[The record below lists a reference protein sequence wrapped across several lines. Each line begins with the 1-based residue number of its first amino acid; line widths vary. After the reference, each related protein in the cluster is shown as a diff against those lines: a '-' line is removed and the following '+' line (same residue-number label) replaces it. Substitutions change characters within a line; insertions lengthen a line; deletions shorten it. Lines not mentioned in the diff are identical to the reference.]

1 MLISLVYVSSATE
14 PFSPA
19 ELVTLLEK
27 SRRNN
32 AAVDVTGM
40 LLYKNGNFMQAIE
53 GEDIVINELHARI
66 QRDPRHRGMITLL
79 RKPVEKRAFSQ
90 WSMGFVDLLDPVVRD
105 LPGYNEFLDTSLTDL
120 DVFCAQPSRAQKLL
134 MTFKKTS

>member
-1 MLISLVYVSSATE
+1 MISLVYVSSATE

-27 SRRNN
+27 ARRNN
-32 AAVDVTGM
+32 SAAGVTGM
-40 LLYKNGNFMQAIE
+40 LLYKDGNFMQAIE
-53 GEDIVINELHARI
+53 GDDVVISELHARI

-79 RKPVEKRAFSQ
+79 RRPITERQFAS

-120 DVFCAQPSRAQKLL
+120 NFCAYPSRAHKLL
-134 MTFKKTS
+134 MSFKQTV

>member
-1 MLISLVYVSSATE
+1 MISLVYVSSATH

-27 SRRNN
+27 ARRNN
-32 AAVDVTGM
+32 ASSNVTGM

-53 GEDIVINELHARI
+53 GDDAVVAELHARI
-66 QRDPRHRGMITLL
+66 QHDPRHRGMITLL
-79 RKPVEKRAFSQ
+79 KRPIEERQFAD

-105 LPGYNEFLDTSLTDL
+105 LPGYNDFLDTSLTSPD
-120 DVFCAQPSRAQKLL
+120 FYAHPSRAHKLL
-134 MTFKKTS
+134 MTFRKTA

>member
-1 MLISLVYVSSATE
+1 MLSLVYVSSATE

-27 SRRNN
+27 ARRNN
-32 AAVDVTGM
+32 ALVNVTGM

-53 GEDIVINELHARI
+53 GDDVVINELHDRI

-79 RKPVEKRAFSQ
+79 KRPIEERQFDN
-90 WSMGFVDLLDPVVRD
+90 WSMGFVDLLDPVVRE
-105 LPGYNEFLDTSLTDL
+105 LPGYNEFLDASLTSPD
-120 DVFCAQPSRAQKLL
+120 FCANPSRAQKLL
-134 MTFKKTS
+134 MSFKKTI

>member
-1 MLISLVYVSSATE
+1 MICLVYVSSATE

-27 SRRNN
+27 ARRNN
-32 AAVDVTGM
+32 ARVDVTGM

-53 GEDIVINELHARI
+53 GNDVVINELHTRI
-66 QRDPRHRGMITLL
+66 QNDPRHRGMITLL
-79 RKPVEKRAFSQ
+79 RRPIEKRQFAK

-105 LPGYNEFLDTSLTDL
+105 LPGYNEFLDASLTEPD
-120 DVFCAQPSRAQKLL
+120 FCANPSRAHKLL
-134 MTFKKTS
+134 LTFKQSN

>member
-1 MLISLVYVSSATE
+1 MISLVYVSSATE

-27 SRRNN
+27 ARRNN
-32 AAVDVTGM
+32 AAIDVTGM

-53 GEDIVINELHARI
+53 GDDVVINELHARI

-79 RKPVEKRAFSQ
+79 RKPIEKRQFGN

-105 LPGYNEFLDTSLTDL
+105 LPGYNEFLDTPLTTPD
-120 DVFCAQPSRAQKLL
+120 FCAHPSRAHKLL
-134 MTFKKTS
+134 MTFKKTI

>member
-1 MLISLVYVSSATE
+1 MISLVYVSSATE

-27 SRRNN
+27 ARRNN
-32 AAVDVTGM
+32 ATLGVTGM
-40 LLYKNGNFMQAIE
+40 LLYKDGNFMQAIE
-53 GEDIVINELHARI
+53 GDDVVIKELHDRI

-79 RKPVEKRAFSQ
+79 RKPIEQRQFPN

-105 LPGYNEFLDTSLTDL
+105 LPGYNEFLDTPLTNL
-120 DVFCAQPSRAQKLL
+120 DVFCAHPSRAHKLL
-134 MTFKKTS
+134 MTFKNTI